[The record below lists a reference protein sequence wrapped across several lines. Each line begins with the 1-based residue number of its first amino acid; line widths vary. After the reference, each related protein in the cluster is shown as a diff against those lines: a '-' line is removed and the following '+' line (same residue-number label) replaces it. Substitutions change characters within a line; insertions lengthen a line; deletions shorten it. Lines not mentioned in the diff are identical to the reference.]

1 MTDKHIHKLI
11 LPKEIIAEL
20 EVWKT
25 ECDKIKNSP
34 LSYLKQHEN
43 IGTETNYYQTSV
55 PTNLIESS
63 YWLPFTLRHCAKLFG
78 DTHRDYFIRKWQ
90 GHFDGYDVWINYS
103 YKENYNP
110 THHHAGVI
118 SGVIYLNN
126 EDYTLFPNLNLKFMG
141 EKGDMILFPSEVLHG
156 VEKQKKDYERIT
168 FAFNIN
174 KIKKDRNDN

>member
-63 YWLPFTLRHCAKLFG
+63 YWLPFTLRHLEIATEIILL
-78 DTHRDYFIRKWQ
+78 
-90 GHFDGYDVWINYS
+90 
-103 YKENYNP
+103 EN
-110 THHHAGVI
+110 GRVI
-118 SGVIYLNN
+118 LMVMTYG
-126 EDYTLFPNLNLKFMG
+126 
-141 EKGDMILFPSEVLHG
+141 
-156 VEKQKKDYERIT
+156 
-168 FAFNIN
+168 
-174 KIKKDRNDN
+174 